1 MHDTFDIL
9 NLIFDKFIA
18 DEELPGIIGIT
29 DISDMAQ
36 CDSKFRRSF
45 ADMTVITPEEA
56 NTVLNF
62 VDFSFVPSN
71 SATANYLVNKETI
84 EFNIYVSNLNQADEI
99 YKAIK
104 RILGRDDYQCTTACQ
119 AGCPIQGIL
128 RYRFTAKTLVSS

>member
-29 DISDMAQ
+29 DVSDMAQ

-56 NTVLNF
+56 NIIVPF
-62 VDFSFVPSN
+62 IDYSFVPSN
-71 SATANYLVNKETI
+71 SATANYLVNKEVI
-84 EFNIYVSNLNQADEI
+84 EFNLYVGNINEADGI

-119 AGCPIQGIL
+119 AGCPRQGIL